1 MSIWII
7 YCSLSFK
14 FIKYWHPYELRHT
27 FRDFAANSPRS
38 YIRLGQNL
46 QSIGLCLEGYR
57 QPNAEEF
64 SKILD
69 GIHTGGDEYL
79 TDIEKTGELGNNA
92 KIKFIIP
99 KFRSK
104 FEDAII
110 TTTFNNNDKF
120 SIKIPSY

>member
-1 MSIWII
+1 MTKVTQTLLEDGYWLNTSENEDGST
-7 YCSLSFK
+7 YSFK

-69 GIHTGGDEYL
+69 GIERFDSM
-79 TDIEKTGELGNNA
+79 N
-92 KIKFIIP
+92 
-99 KFRSK
+99 
-104 FEDAII
+104 
-110 TTTFNNNDKF
+110 
-120 SIKIPSY
+120 

>member
-1 MSIWII
+1 MTKVTQTLLEDGYWLNTSENEDGST
-7 YCSLSFK
+7 YSFK

-69 GIHTGGDEYL
+69 GIERFVSM
-79 TDIEKTGELGNNA
+79 NA
-92 KIKFIIP
+92 KPFVNGITSDNRTLKQIYGTA
-99 KFRSK
+99 KNFRNSLEVK
-104 FEDAII
+104 
-110 TTTFNNNDKF
+110 
-120 SIKIPSY
+120 